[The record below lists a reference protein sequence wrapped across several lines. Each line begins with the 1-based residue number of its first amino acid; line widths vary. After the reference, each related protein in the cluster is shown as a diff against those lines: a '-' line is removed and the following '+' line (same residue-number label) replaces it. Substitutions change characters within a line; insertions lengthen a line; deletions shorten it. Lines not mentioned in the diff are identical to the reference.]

1 MSETYPKEIMHSLVE
16 EIKKQQNEAIEKAL
30 GEGIAKGFI
39 LVRQSDPMLIRA
51 VGSDKVELRHSI
63 VIDYL
68 GSEKIEE
75 LEKENAYL
83 KKINADLHNS
93 LKDFYEK
100 TKVNTWLKNQ

>member
-1 MSETYPKEIMHSLVE
+1 MKDLLREI
-16 EIKKQQNEAIEKAL
+16 AIEQQEVISKML
-30 GEGIAKGFI
+30 GIAIDKGI
-39 LVRQSDPMLIRA
+39 ITVRQSDPVLIRD
-51 VGSDKVELRHSI
+51 VMSDKILFRQSM

-83 KKINADLHNS
+83 KKINSDLHNS

-100 TKVNTWLKNQ
+100 TKVNTWLKNQNS